1 LTCGGFNLA
10 TSLVEKI
17 AQQLKEAIKAKDD
30 SRVSCL
36 RVLKAAV
43 TNEQGRRTEPLKD
56 EDVQAVV
63 QSLVRKG
70 QEAAGEFRKGHRE
83 DMAAKEEAEVQMLSG
98 FLPQQLVPAEIERVL
113 KEIIAEVSASGP
125 KDLGKVMKAAMGRLA
140 GKVQGK
146 EVNEIAKRLLG

>member
-1 LTCGGFNLA
+1 LA
-10 TSLVEKI
+10 IPLVEEI
-17 AQQLKEAIKAKDD
+17 AQSLKAALKARDEA
-30 SRVSCL
+30 RVSCL

-56 EDVQAVV
+56 EDVQSVI
-63 QSLVRKG
+63 QSLIRKG
-70 QEAAGEFRKGHRE
+70 QEAAVEFRKGHRE
-83 DMAAKEEAEVQMLSG
+83 DMAAKEEAEVKIFSEY
-98 FLPQQLVPAEIERVL
+98 LPQQLAPAEIERVL

-140 GKVQGK
+140 GEVQGK

>member
-1 LTCGGFNLA
+1 LSA
-10 TSLVEKI
+10 PLVDKI
-17 AQQLKEAIKAKDD
+17 NQHLKEAIKTKDEV
-30 SRVSCL
+30 RLSCL

-56 EDVQAVV
+56 EDVQAVI

-70 QEAAGEFRKGHRE
+70 QEAATEFRKGLRE
-83 DMAAKEEAEVQMLSG
+83 DMAAKEEAEVKILSG
-98 FLPQQLVPAEIERVL
+98 YLPQQLSPAEIESVL

-125 KDLGKVMKAAMGRLA
+125 KDLGKIMKAAMGRLA

>member
-1 LTCGGFNLA
+1 MA

-17 AQQLKEAIKAKDD
+17 AQDLKEAMKAKDEF
-30 SRVSCL
+30 RVSCL

-43 TNEQGRRTEPLKD
+43 TNEQGRRTQPLKD
-56 EDVQAVV
+56 EDVQAVI

-70 QEAAGEFRKGHRE
+70 QEAAVEFRKGHRE
-83 DMAAKEEAEVQMLSG
+83 DMAAKEEGEVKLLSG
-98 FLPQQLVPAEIERVL
+98 YLPNQLDPAEIEKVL
-113 KEIIAEVSASGP
+113 KEIIAEGSASGP

>member
-1 LTCGGFNLA
+1 MA
-10 TSLVEKI
+10 VPLVEEI
-17 AQQLKEAIKAKDD
+17 AQNLKAALKARDEA
-30 SRVSCL
+30 RVSCL

-56 EDVQAVV
+56 EDVQSVI
-63 QSLVRKG
+63 QSLIRKG
-70 QEAAGEFRKGHRE
+70 QEAAVEFRKGHRE
-83 DMAAKEEAEVQMLSG
+83 DMAAKEEAEVKIFSEY
-98 FLPQQLVPAEIERVL
+98 LPQQLAPAEIERVL

-146 EVNEIAKRLLG
+146 EVNEIARRLLG

>member
-1 LTCGGFNLA
+1 MS

-17 AQQLKEAIKAKDD
+17 AQDLKEAMKAREEF
-30 SRVSCL
+30 RVSCL

-43 TNEQGRRTEPLKD
+43 TNEQGRRTQPLKD
-56 EDVQAVV
+56 EDVQAVI

-70 QEAAGEFRKGHRE
+70 QEAAVEFRKGHRE
-83 DMAAKEEAEVQMLSG
+83 DMAAKEEGEVKLLSG
-98 FLPQQLVPAEIERVL
+98 YLPNQLDPAEIEKVL
-113 KEIIAEVSASGP
+113 KEIIAESSASGP

>member
-1 LTCGGFNLA
+1 MA
-10 TSLVEKI
+10 TSLAEKI
-17 AQQLKEAIKAKDD
+17 TQDLKEALKAKDEV
-30 SRVSCL
+30 RVSCL

-43 TNEQGRRTEPLKD
+43 TNEQGRRTEPLKE
-56 EDVQAVV
+56 EDVQAVI

-70 QEAAGEFRKGHRE
+70 REAAMEFRKGHRE
-83 DMAAKEEAEVQMLSG
+83 DLAAKEEAEVKILG
-98 FLPQQLVPAEIERVL
+98 GYLPQQLTPEEIETVL
-113 KEIIAEVSASGP
+113 KEIIAEVSALGP

>member
-1 LTCGGFNLA
+1 LA

-17 AQQLKEAIKAKDD
+17 AQDLKEAIKTKDEV
-30 SRVSCL
+30 RVSCL

-43 TNEQGRRTEPLKD
+43 TNEQGRRTQPLKD
-56 EDVQAVV
+56 EDVQAVI

-70 QEAAGEFRKGHRE
+70 QEAAEEFRKGHRQ
-83 DMAAKEEAEVQMLSG
+83 DMAAKEEGEVKILSG
-98 FLPQQLVPAEIERVL
+98 YLPNQLAPAEIENAL
-113 KEIIAEVSASGP
+113 KAIIAEVSALGP

>member
-1 LTCGGFNLA
+1 MA
-10 TSLVEKI
+10 TSLVERI
-17 AQQLKEAIKAKDD
+17 AQDLKEALKAKDEA
-30 SRVSCL
+30 RVSCL

-56 EDVQAVV
+56 EDVRFVI
-63 QSLVRKG
+63 QSMIRKG
-70 QEAAGEFRKGHRE
+70 QEAATEFRKGHRE
-83 DMAAKEEAEVQMLSG
+83 DMAAKEEGEVKIFSEY
-98 FLPQQLVPAEIERVL
+98 LPQQLAPAEIERVL

-140 GKVQGK
+140 GEVQGK

>member
-1 LTCGGFNLA
+1 LA
-10 TSLVEKI
+10 ASLVEKI
-17 AQQLKEAIKAKDD
+17 AQDLKAAMKAKDD
-30 SRVSCL
+30 IRLSCL

-56 EDVQAVV
+56 EDVQAVI
-63 QSLVRKG
+63 QSLIRKG
-70 QEAAGEFRKGHRE
+70 QEAAVEFRKGLRE
-83 DMAAKEEAEVQMLSG
+83 DMAAKEEGEVKILSG
-98 FLPQQLVPAEIERVL
+98 YLPQQLAPAEIEKAL

>member
-1 LTCGGFNLA
+1 LA
-10 TSLVEKI
+10 ASLVEKI
-17 AQQLKEAIKAKDD
+17 AHDLKEAIKTKDEF
-30 SRVSCL
+30 RVSCL

-56 EDVQAVV
+56 EDVQAVI
-63 QSLVRKG
+63 QSLIRKG
-70 QEAAGEFRKGHRE
+70 QEAAAEFRKGHRE
-83 DMAAKEEAEVQMLSG
+83 DIATKEEGEVKILSTY
-98 FLPQQLVPAEIERVL
+98 LPQQLAPAEIEKVL